1 MSDDLFRDSFATRP
15 APARSRWMIALSV
28 AAHVAAIG
36 ALVIVPV
43 LSAFDTFVLHA
54 NDMLVVS
61 IPAATVPPAP
71 RPPKIQTAI
80 DPKINPEAAPMSP
93 SQKPV
98 TDEVPRLDFNPG
110 VGVPGAPAGGGD
122 KVVIDNV
129 PPRPPAVT
137 KPAPDKP
144 VEPFRPGGAI
154 QPPARITYVEP
165 VYPATARNARI
176 EGTVILEAT
185 IDASGAVQDVRVL
198 RSIPLLDRAAME
210 AVARWRYTPTR
221 LNGVAVPILLTVTV
235 TFTLR

>member
-15 APARSRWMIALSV
+15 APKRSRWMIALSAV
-28 AAHVAAIG
+28 AHVAAIG
-36 ALVIVPV
+36 ALLIVPV

-61 IPAATVPPAP
+61 IPAATMPPAP
-71 RPPKIQTAI
+71 RPPKSHTAI
-80 DPKINPEAAPMSP
+80 DPEINPEAAPTSS
-93 SQKPV
+93 SQNPV
-98 TDEVPRLDFNPG
+98 RDEVPQFDFNPG
-110 VGVPGAPAGGGD
+110 VGVPGAPQGGGD
-122 KVVIDNV
+122 KVVLGDV
-129 PPRPPAVT
+129 PRPPAVT

-165 VYPATARNARI
+165 TYPATARNARI

-185 IDASGAVQDVRVL
+185 IDASGAVRDVRVL